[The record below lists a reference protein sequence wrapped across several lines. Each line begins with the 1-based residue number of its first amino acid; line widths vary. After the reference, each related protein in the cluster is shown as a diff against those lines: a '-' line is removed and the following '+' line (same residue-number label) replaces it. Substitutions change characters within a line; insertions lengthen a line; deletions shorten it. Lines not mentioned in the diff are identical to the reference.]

1 MRGRI
6 NVSIKCKF
14 SLGQNVPDSSYTNRI
29 FGFILGETCAHGR
42 STRLCRK
49 TLMRLGG

>member
-6 NVSIKCKF
+6 NVPIKCKF
-14 SLGQNVPDSSYTNRI
+14 SLGQNVPDSYTNRI